1 MNMIIKKLII
11 ISILY
16 FTFLE
21 RIEGQSV
28 DINVQ
33 GEIYEY
39 ATYYVSSFDV
49 ATGATNVQIFN
60 YSLESSIYP
69 VFIKIRFKATILSPG
84 LGIDSDA
91 TIVEIETDPFLI
103 QDGLYLDNRDLSSE
117 ITFLNDNSGNQIE
130 LKGQLIEVLD
140 PALSEAIMQ
149 TILTSGK
156 LSDGQ
161 YTFSVSVF
169 GGLEEDNLSNVF
181 NDSKT
186 FVIQSQTP
194 ISLEYPGGAL
204 SDTTDNLLYTSFPI
218 FQWSSGPP
226 IPSAQTFIRV
236 AQFDPSSHS
245 GLEDAIEDQRVL
257 PANQN
262 DQWELIDNV
271 NSYQYP
277 FSGSYPLDPGN
288 IYCWQV
294 RISLPTT
301 AGNED
306 MLSPIFAFKI
316 GQAGTIETSN
326 IVSNPLLMMIQ
337 QTLPDQFNNY
347 FGPGRELEGY
357 LPSGQIEINGV
368 TVGPSVVNTLLQQIS
383 NQEYKIQS
391 VVVE

>member
-1 MNMIIKKLII
+1 MNMIIKKLITA
-11 ISILY
+11 SILY
-16 FTFLE
+16 FTILG
-21 RIEGQSV
+21 RIEGQSF

-60 YSLESSIYP
+60 YSLEASTYP

-84 LGIDSDA
+84 LGINSDA

-130 LKGQLIEVLD
+130 LKGQLVEVLD

-226 IPSAQTFIRV
+226 ISSAQTFIRV

-306 MLSPIFAFKI
+306 MVSPIFAFKI

-326 IVSNPLLMMIQ
+326 IISNPLLMMIQ

-368 TVGPSVVNTLLQQIS
+368 TVDPSIVNTLLQQIS

>member
-1 MNMIIKKLII
+1 MYIKRLA
-11 ISILY
+11 ISLL
-16 FTFLE
+16 FFLSVNDF
-21 RIEGQSV
+21 IKSQSV
-28 DINVQ
+28 NIDVQ

-60 YSLESSIYP
+60 YSLESSTYP
-69 VFIKIRFKATILSPG
+69 VYIKIRFKATILSPG
-84 LGIDSDA
+84 LGINTDA

-103 QDGLYLDNRDLSSE
+103 QDGLYLDNRDLSSDV
-117 ITFLNDNSGNQIE
+117 TFLNDNSGNQIE
-130 LKGQLIEVLD
+130 LKGQLIDVLD

-169 GGLEEDNLSNVF
+169 GGLDENNLSNVF

-186 FVIQSQTP
+186 FVIQSQIP
-194 ISLEYPGGAL
+194 VSLEYPGGAL

-226 IPSAQTFIRV
+226 LASAQTFIRV

-245 GLEDAIEDQRVL
+245 GLEDAIQDQRVL
-257 PANQN
+257 PANQSEE
-262 DQWELIDNV
+262 WELIDNV

-294 RISLPTT
+294 KVSLPTT
-301 AGNED
+301 AGDED
-306 MLSPIFAFKI
+306 MISPIYAFKI
-316 GQAGTIETSN
+316 GQAGTIETTN

-337 QTLPDQFNNY
+337 QTLPEQFENY
-347 FGPGRELEGY
+347 FGPGRELEGF

-368 TVGPSVVNTLLQQIS
+368 TVGPSVVNSLLQQFS
-383 NQEYKIQS
+383 NQEYQIQS

>member
-1 MNMIIKKLII
+1 MNMIIKRLITI
-11 ISILY
+11 FILY
-16 FTFLE
+16 FTILG
-21 RIEGQSV
+21 RVSGQSV

-60 YSLESSIYP
+60 YSLEASSYP

-84 LGIDSDA
+84 LGINSDA

-181 NDSKT
+181 DDSKT